1 MSGPQMDVTIAQEC
15 SGINGLELFDYLF
28 GIVMLLDWNRLR
40 KDRALMAY
48 FVGLVAML
56 LGNAIRIISFV
67 VLGNHGFAESI
78 SRFHISAG
86 WISFS
91 PAFLPYLPLTYTS
104 FLH

>member
-1 MSGPQMDVTIAQEC
+1 M
-15 SGINGLELFDYLF
+15 F
-28 GIVMLLDWNRLR
+28 LDWNRLR
-40 KDRALMAY
+40 KDRALVAY

-86 WISFS
+86 WIFFS
-91 PAFLPYLPLTYTS
+91 AVFLAYLSLTYS
-104 FLH
+104 WMLNKPDAAAQPEKAS